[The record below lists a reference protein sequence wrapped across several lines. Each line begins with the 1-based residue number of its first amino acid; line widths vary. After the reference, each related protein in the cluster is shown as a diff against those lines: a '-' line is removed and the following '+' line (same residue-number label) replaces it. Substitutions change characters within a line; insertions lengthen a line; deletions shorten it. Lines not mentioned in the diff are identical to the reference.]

1 MNGGSAVRWWEE
13 ASAGRVRGGG
23 CQAWDGAGGQE
34 WEVVVGEG
42 PEGKEGKEGREDQVE
57 GREVFGPA
65 AVAAAE
71 VLGRVV

>member
-1 MNGGSAVRWWEE
+1 MAVARREVVLV
-13 ASAGRVRGGG
+13 GRVGSL
-23 CQAWDGAGGQE
+23 
-34 WEVVVGEG
+34 VGEG
-42 PEGKEGKEGREDQVE
+42 NEGQVE